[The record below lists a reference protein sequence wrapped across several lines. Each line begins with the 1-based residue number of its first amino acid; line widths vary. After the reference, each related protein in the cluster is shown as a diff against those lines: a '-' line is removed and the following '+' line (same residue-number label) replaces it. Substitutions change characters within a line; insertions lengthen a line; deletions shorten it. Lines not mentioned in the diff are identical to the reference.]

1 MNYQC
6 MKIHVDATTEPSLS
20 VFDGIGQ
27 VMGIEPQPFNEGL
40 SLKMLR
46 PSNGQVLAELSS
58 DYAAGFSMGQL
69 SVFDPTAMVQS
80 HVMPGHLALKHSS
93 GGVDGPQVHAITD
106 AATSSFLM
114 HGPPVGAGTKMISM
128 TADDTEAR
136 VGINSDAPTSAL
148 YVDGDIV
155 ATGSITEI
163 SDLRLKSNVVEIDDA
178 LEILSQIRGVQ
189 FEWRRDAEEFAGL
202 PEGTRVGLIAQEIEK
217 VLPEAVVSPEDGY
230 KSVDY
235 GRLRRCW

>member
-1 MNYQC
+1 M
-6 MKIHVDATTEPSLS
+6 HRRPPS
-20 VFDGIGQ
+20 
-27 VMGIEPQPFNEGL
+27 
-40 SLKMLR
+40 
-46 PSNGQVLAELSS
+46 
-58 DYAAGFSMGQL
+58 
-69 SVFDPTAMVQS
+69 
-80 HVMPGHLALKHSS
+80 
-93 GGVDGPQVHAITD
+93 
-106 AATSSFLM
+106 
-114 HGPPVGAGTKMISM
+114 
-128 TADDTEAR
+128 
-136 VGINSDAPTSAL
+136 

-235 GRLRRCW
+235 GRLTPVLVEAIKAQRREIRLLKDQIARLDLLLVDNAEERSAGPE